1 MATPLSFGAELDD
14 EQRETA
20 RKIVQRAIDLGLND
34 QQTRLAVAVAYQ
46 ESRLRPNVVRGQD
59 GEIGL
64 MQVLPSTGKQ
74 FGFSVEDLRDPDKN
88 IDAGLTVLKSQ
99 LDQYPKNPRLA
110 IIGYNKGPDA
120 KFFSGGELPQVTKDY
135 LRDLTSYGAFE
146 VPQDP
151 EKPFVEKA
159 SEAAGE
165 LATKAMEDESLQAAA
180 MGAGAGLVSGKIFPD
195 EGFPRE
201 STTGL
206 ERGVTRRRLMLEQL
220 EKEFAGLPESARTAP
235 PSVPE
240 PSPIQLDVE
249 RAPPSQ
255 TGLERQIQGRIDPE
269 SGQTGRALETGHNE
283 TSAQRALRQRQQ
295 AAAEAALRRQGVI
308 SGPSPF
314 STFPIGSS
322 PSGLLIS
329 PQLAAEAQTQAAQT
343 QAEAQRASNLQN
355 QINTA
360 RRNLAVSEGVLSEA
374 QRSQPGWLAKAGAA
388 FKSPMAK
395 MIPGALTGLEVAE
408 AGRRYEEGD
417 YPGAALAGG
426 AALGGGLMM
435 APTMPGAI
443 GVGQKTAGALLQ
455 YGGGLGL
462 LLYDIIRNKD
472 RQEPPS
478 VSATR

>member
-1 MATPLSFGAELDD
+1 MATSLSFGAELDD

-20 RKIVQRAIDLGLND
+20 RKIVQRALDLGLND

-46 ESRLRPNVVRGQD
+46 ESRLRPNVGRGQD

-64 MQVLPSTGKQ
+64 MQVMPSTGKQ
-74 FGFSVEDLRDPDKN
+74 FGFSVEDLRDPDRN

-135 LRDLTSYGAFE
+135 LRDLTAYGAFE
-146 VPQDP
+146 VPQEP
-151 EKPFVEKA
+151 EKSFVEKS
-159 SEAAGE
+159 SEAADQ

-180 MGAGAGLVSGKIFPD
+180 IGAGTGLVSGKIFPD

-220 EKEFAGLPESARTAP
+220 EREFAGLPESARAAP

-255 TGLERQIQGRIDPE
+255 TGLERQIQGGIDPE
-269 SGQTGRALETGHNE
+269 SGQTGRARQTGYNE
-283 TSAQRALRQRQQ
+283 LSAQRAAQQRQQ
-295 AAAEAALRRQGVI
+295 AAVEAALRQRGAI
-308 SGPSPF
+308 AGPSPF
-314 STFPIGSS
+314 ATTPISST
-322 PSGLLIS
+322 PSGILVP
-329 PQLAAEAQTQAAQT
+329 PQVATEAAAPAAQA
-343 QAEAQRASNLQN
+343 QAEAQRAASLQN

-360 RRNLAVSEGVLSEA
+360 RRNLTVSEGVLSEA
-374 QRSQPGWLAKAGAA
+374 RRSQPGVLAKAGAA
-388 FKSPMAK
+388 FRSPMAK

-417 YPGAALAGG
+417 YLGSALAGG
-426 AALGGGLMM
+426 AALGGGLMV
-435 APTMPGAI
+435 APTMPGYI
-443 GVGQKTAGALLQ
+443 GAGQKTLGALLQ

-462 LLYDIIRNKD
+462 LLHDIMQNKN
-472 RQEPPS
+472 RQKETPI
-478 VSATR
+478 SATR